1 MASERRK
8 LHYGIEFQR
17 SVLKLMLD
25 DYVFCSKVVEFA
37 KSNDFAQPLDWFYSK
52 IRELYETLQKCP
64 TRADLS
70 VEIATQ
76 GESEMVSYQ
85 MELDKIMASQVDVRT
100 ILSEMT
106 GWARLNLFVETSYET
121 VEKVKKFQFDEAYL
135 ILAEKSFKIGTF
147 SFEKDK
153 FVSFGDGVDVINKMA
168 AQREGAIQTGI
179 RAIDEALG
187 GGMFPGT
194 WTTWLGASNAG
205 KSMVNVM
212 LAFFAA
218 KQGKKTFITIHEDE
232 ELPTKMRYLA
242 GFSNIEYNRLLFGFD
257 KLTEEEVVRFNNADH
272 ILKEFVKMQFMYSN
286 DATIEAVCDA
296 ARSVMKQWPYDLFI
310 CDYGGCLSSKRFKD
324 LSNARLVQE
333 HVHFELKQLCLTL
346 NVPGTGGAQV
356 NREAM
361 NKNKAGADLLRMTD
375 VAEAI
380 GIIKKASTVITM
392 NRSAKDIENDRIIFL
407 LDKSRGGITNMAV
420 DCITDFSK
428 CRTHLPKEDHRV
440 NQTTLDMKA
449 GLAGRHGDEG
459 TTDKDTTKKVSHG

>member
-1 MASERRK
+1 
-8 LHYGIEFQR
+8 
-17 SVLKLMLD
+17 
-25 DYVFCSKVVEFA
+25 
-37 KSNDFAQPLDWFYSK
+37 
-52 IRELYETLQKCP
+52 
-64 TRADLS
+64 
-70 VEIATQ
+70 
-76 GESEMVSYQ
+76 
-85 MELDKIMASQVDVRT
+85 
-100 ILSEMT
+100 
-106 GWARLNLFVETSYET
+106 
-121 VEKVKKFQFDEAYL
+121 
-135 ILAEKSFKIGTF
+135 
-147 SFEKDK
+147 
-153 FVSFGDGVDVINKMA
+153 
-168 AQREGAIQTGI
+168 
-179 RAIDEALG
+179 
-187 GGMFPGT
+187 
-194 WTTWLGASNAG
+194 
-205 KSMVNVM
+205 
-212 LAFFAA
+212 
-218 KQGKKTFITIHEDE
+218 
-232 ELPTKMRYLA
+232 
-242 GFSNIEYNRLLFGFD
+242 
-257 KLTEEEVVRFNNADH
+257 
-272 ILKEFVKMQFMYSN
+272 MYSN

-361 NKNKAGADLLRMTD
+361 NKNKTGADLLRMTD

-428 CRTHLPKEDHRV
+428 CRTHLPKEDDRV